1 MELGV
6 LRCLRDGAGGAGEG
20 DEVQAYEFC
29 RDPPPG
35 AAGLALGDVDEQ
47 QREPGEQDVRAD
59 AVLESVEDRPQL
71 DRGLGV
77 AEAALGLEQVPLAER
92 DVLGAGRGRWWRAG
106 AQPSVV
112 AVAARTRRQFHQA
125 RAIGAR
131 PVRSAA

>member
-77 AEAALGLEQVPLAER
+77 AEAALGLEPVPLA
-92 DVLGAGRGRWWRAG
+92 RA
-106 AQPSVV
+106 
-112 AVAARTRRQFHQA
+112 RRP
-125 RAIGAR
+125 RR
-131 PVRSAA
+131 